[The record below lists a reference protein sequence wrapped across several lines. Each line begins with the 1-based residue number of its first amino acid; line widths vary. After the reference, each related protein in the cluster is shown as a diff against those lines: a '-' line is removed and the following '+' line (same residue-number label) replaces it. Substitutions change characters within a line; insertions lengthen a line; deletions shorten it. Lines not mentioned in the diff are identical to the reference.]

1 MEGLINK
8 RVKIVKGRHK
18 EKFGTILEMGKV
30 DGDNNPTEFL
40 IELNE
45 GTILNFQKDEVEVL
59 LLSKLNKRGK
69 YDIINEGK
77 DTQES
82 INVALKL
89 LKEKGEK

>member
-1 MEGLINK
+1 MKELINK
-8 RVKIVKGRHK
+8 RVKIIKGRHK
-18 EKFGTILEMGKV
+18 EKFGTILEIEKE
-30 DGDNNPTEFL
+30 DSDSNPIEFL

-45 GTILNFQKDEVEVL
+45 GKILKFQKEDIEIL
-59 LLSKLNKRGK
+59 LPSKLNKQGK

-89 LKEKGEK
+89 LKSK

>member
-1 MEGLINK
+1 MEDLINK
-8 RVKIVKGRHK
+8 RVKIIKGRHK
-18 EKFGTILEMGKV
+18 GKFGTILDIEKV
-30 DGDNNPTEFL
+30 DGDSNPIEFL

-45 GTILNFQKDEVEVL
+45 SSILKFPKEDIEIL
-59 LLSKLNKRGK
+59 LPSKLNKRGK

-89 LKEKGEK
+89 LKEKGD